1 MGDLVAVKVFV
12 THSPEDLDAYY
23 ARALPDLQAIARV
36 TLNPSDRDLS
46 TEELIEAAAGCDVI
60 IAHRATG
67 GDAAV
72 FEALPDLKAFLRCA
86 VDISTIDVRAASS
99 HGVLVARAATSFVA
113 STAELALGLLLATS
127 RHIATS
133 VVDYR
138 SGTEPPQ
145 RPGQQLRGQTA
156 GIIGY
161 GAIGSYLAGLL
172 SAIGMEVL
180 VADPFVDEVEAPAVR
195 VGFGQLLAEA
205 DVVFPLAQA
214 TADTENMIG
223 ALELAAM
230 KAGATLINVSRG
242 ELFDEGAVHRA
253 LDSGHL
259 RAVGLDVGRAADQ
272 RPSAAL
278 AAHPQVVATPHLGG
292 LTPQNADAQA
302 ASSVEQVGAMI
313 AGLMPPRSVNAEDAR
328 RLREYWSR

>member
-1 MGDLVAVKVFV
+1 MGDLVGVKVFV

-36 TLNPSDRDLS
+36 TLNPFDRDLS

-60 IAHRATG
+60 VAHRATG

-86 VDISTIDVRAASS
+86 VDISTIDVAAASS
-99 HGVLVARAATSFVA
+99 HGVLVARAAKSFVA

-145 RPGQQLRGQTA
+145 RPGLQLRGQTA

-223 ALELAAM
+223 AAELAAM

-242 ELFDEGAVHRA
+242 ELLDEGAVRSA

-313 AGLMPPRSVNAEDAR
+313 AGLIPPRSVNAEDAR